1 MPYVSIRHLAI
12 IHRTIEV
19 EASAEKLYEVVFDI
33 EQYPSFLTWCDS
45 SEILSIEDHL
55 VTASLT
61 INILGFK
68 STITTLNKLY
78 RPTKIEMSLQ
88 EGPFKSFKGTWLFE
102 EITLKKTKVSYI
114 MEYQIASPITDFMVK
129 QKLASFIDQFVV
141 EFVKKLREK

>member
-1 MPYVSIRHLAI
+1 MAI
-12 IHRTIEV
+12 IQRTIEV

-102 EITLKKTKVSYI
+102 EMTLEKTRVSYT
-114 MEYQIASPITDFMVK
+114 MEYQIANPITDLMIK
-129 QKLASFIDQFVV
+129 HKLASFIDQFVG
-141 EFVKKLREK
+141 EFVKKFKGEMIN

>member
-1 MPYVSIRHLAI
+1 MAI
-12 IHRTIEV
+12 IRRTIEV

-45 SEILSIEDHL
+45 SEILSVEDHL

-68 STITTLNKLY
+68 STITTLNKSC

-102 EITLKKTKVSYI
+102 EITLEKTRVSYT
-114 MEYQIASPITDFMVK
+114 MEYQIANPITDLMVK
-129 QKLASFIDQFVV
+129 QKLASFIDQFVG
-141 EFVKKLREK
+141 EFVKKFKGEMIN

>member
-1 MPYVSIRHLAI
+1 MAI
-12 IHRTIEV
+12 IQRTIEV
-19 EASAEKLYEVVFDI
+19 EASADKLYEVVFDI

-102 EITLKKTKVSYI
+102 EITLEKTRVSYT
-114 MEYQIASPITDFMVK
+114 MEYQIANPITHLMVK
-129 QKLASFIDQFVV
+129 QKLASFIDQFVG

>member
-1 MPYVSIRHLAI
+1 MAI
-12 IHRTIEV
+12 IKRTIEV
-19 EASAEKLYEVVFDI
+19 EVSAEKLYEVVFDI

-102 EITLKKTKVSYI
+102 EITLEKTRVSYI
-114 MEYQIASPITDFMVK
+114 MEYQIANPITDLMVK
-129 QKLASFIDQFVV
+129 QKLASFIDQFVG

>member
-1 MPYVSIRHLAI
+1 LAI
-12 IHRTIEV
+12 IQRTIEV

-102 EITLKKTKVSYI
+102 EITLEKTRVSYT
-114 MEYQIASPITDFMVK
+114 MEYQIANPITDLMVK
-129 QKLASFIDQFVV
+129 QKLASFIDQFVG
-141 EFVKKLREK
+141 EFVKKFKAEMIN

>member
-1 MPYVSIRHLAI
+1 MAI
-12 IHRTIEV
+12 IQRTIEV

-68 STITTLNKLY
+68 STITTLNKSY

-129 QKLASFIDQFVV
+129 QKLASFIDQFVG
-141 EFVKKLREK
+141 EFVKKFKGEVIN

>member
-1 MPYVSIRHLAI
+1 MAI
-12 IHRTIEV
+12 IQRTIEI
-19 EASAEKLYEVVFDI
+19 EASADKLYEVVFDI

-78 RPTKIEMSLQ
+78 RPKKIEMSLQ
-88 EGPFKSFKGTWLFE
+88 EGPFKNFKGTWLFE
-102 EITLKKTKVSYI
+102 EITLEKTRVSYT
-114 MEYQIASPITDFMVK
+114 MEYQIANPITDLVVK
-129 QKLASFIDQFVV
+129 QKLASFIDQFVG
-141 EFVKKLREK
+141 EFVEKFKGEIVN

>member
-1 MPYVSIRHLAI
+1 LAI
-12 IHRTIEV
+12 IQRTIEV

-102 EITLKKTKVSYI
+102 EITLEKTRVSYT
-114 MEYQIASPITDFMVK
+114 MEYQIANPITDLVVK

>member
-1 MPYVSIRHLAI
+1 MAI
-12 IHRTIEV
+12 IERTIEI
-19 EASAEKLYEVVFDI
+19 EASAEKLYAIVADI
-33 EQYPSFLTWCDS
+33 ERYPSFLTWCDS

-102 EITLKKTKVSYI
+102 EITLEKTRVSYT
-114 MEYQIASPITDFMVK
+114 MEYQIANPITDLIVK
-129 QKLASFIDQFVV
+129 KKLASFIDQFVG

>member
-1 MPYVSIRHLAI
+1 MAI
-12 IHRTIEV
+12 IQRTIEV
-19 EASAEKLYEVVFDI
+19 EVSAEKLYEVVFDI

-61 INILGFK
+61 IIILGFK

-78 RPTKIEMSLQ
+78 RPTKIELSLQ

-102 EITLKKTKVSYI
+102 EITLEKTRVSYI
-114 MEYQIASPITDFMVK
+114 MEYQIANPITDLMIK
-129 QKLASFIDQFVV
+129 HKLASFIDQFVG
-141 EFVKKLREK
+141 EFVKKFK

>member
-1 MPYVSIRHLAI
+1 MTI
-12 IHRTIEV
+12 IERTIEIEGSV
-19 EASAEKLYEVVFDI
+19 EKLYEVVFDI
-33 EQYPSFLTWCDS
+33 ERYPSFLTWCDS

-68 STITTLNKLY
+68 SKITTINKLY

-102 EITLKKTKVSYI
+102 EITLEKTRVSYT
-114 MEYQIASPITDFMVK
+114 MEYQIANPITHLMVK
-129 QKLASFIDQFVV
+129 QKIASFIDQFVG
-141 EFVKKLREK
+141 EFGKKFKGEMIN

>member
-1 MPYVSIRHLAI
+1 MAI
-12 IHRTIEV
+12 IQRTIEV

-88 EGPFKSFKGTWLFE
+88 EGPFKSLKGTWLFE
-102 EITLKKTKVSYI
+102 EITLEKTRVSYT
-114 MEYQIASPITDFMVK
+114 MEYQIANPITDLMVK
-129 QKLASFIDQFVV
+129 QKLASFIDQFVG
-141 EFVKKLREK
+141 EFVKKLVEK

>member
-1 MPYVSIRHLAI
+1 MAI
-12 IHRTIEV
+12 IQRTIEV

-102 EITLKKTKVSYI
+102 ELALEKTKVSYT
-114 MEYQIASPITDFMVK
+114 MEYQIANPITDLMVK
-129 QKLASFIDQFVV
+129 QKLASFINQFVG

>member
-1 MPYVSIRHLAI
+1 MAI
-12 IHRTIEV
+12 IQRTIEV

-102 EITLKKTKVSYI
+102 EIRLEKTRVSYT
-114 MEYQIASPITDFMVK
+114 MEYQIANPITDFMVK
-129 QKLASFIDQFVV
+129 QKLTSFIDQFVG
-141 EFVKKLREK
+141 EFIKKFNGEMTN